1 MEGVAV
7 PENGLAPFE
16 VNYLLAGD
24 VGVTR
29 LEETLT
35 FIVRTIALVAG
46 GYQLEA
52 LVVYEG

>member
-1 MEGVAV
+1 MEDVAV
-7 PENGLAPFE
+7 PENGLAPSK
-16 VNYLLAGD
+16 VNNFLPWD

-29 LEETLT
+29 LEETLM
-35 FIVRTIALVAG
+35 FIVRTIAPVAG